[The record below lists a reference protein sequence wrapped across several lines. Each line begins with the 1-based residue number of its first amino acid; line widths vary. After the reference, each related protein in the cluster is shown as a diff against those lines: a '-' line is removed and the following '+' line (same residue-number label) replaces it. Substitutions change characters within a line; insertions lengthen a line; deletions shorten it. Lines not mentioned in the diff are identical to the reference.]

1 MTAVRIA
8 RSSADTMNRRR
19 EILAVHAA
27 GMLQGVAL
35 VTFPAAAPVLT
46 DPSGYGLSS
55 GEYGALFVPQALMAI
70 AASAL
75 GAGLR
80 HGGLSTKHRY
90 LLGLCGNWLAMLL
103 LVASLGIASH
113 HAPAYGVL
121 LLATGCLGAG
131 FGLTVPVLN
140 TLAAAYFPRQ
150 TDRAV
155 LRMNALLGL
164 GTALAPVFIA
174 VFVGLGIWWGLP
186 LLLALL
192 IPALLIAARHQPLDD
207 SVSQAPQT
215 APAAAVHAVRRLWLF
230 GGFALLYGVCE
241 TVNGSWAALYMR
253 EHFGAATALS
263 SWALTAFWGMITLA
277 RVGFAASERWIPTAL
292 VWRASPWLVSAALLG
307 NAFAP
312 RTHPA
317 LGLAL
322 FAAAGVGCAA
332 LLPLA
337 ISFAQRESTGLA
349 SRVAG
354 GVLAAYQAGYGLAA
368 FGVGRLQAT
377 AGLPLGEIYAG
388 AAVVGL
394 ALGGL
399 ALACAPAP
407 ASVNRPLKK
416 GGTTA

>member
-8 RSSADTMNRRR
+8 RSSADIMNRRR

-55 GEYGALFVPQALMAI
+55 GGYGALFLPQALMAI

-103 LVASLGIASH
+103 LV
-113 HAPAYGVL
+113 
-121 LLATGCLGAG
+121 
-131 FGLTVPVLN
+131 LN

-174 VFVGLGIWWGLP
+174 VFVGFGIWWGLP
-186 LLLALL
+186 LLLVLL
-192 IPALLIAARHQPLDD
+192 IPVPTIAAHHQRLDD
-207 SVSQAPQT
+207 TVPRAQET
-215 APAAAVHAVRRLWLF
+215 APGAAVRAARRLWLF
-230 GGFALLYGVCE
+230 GGIALLYGVCE
-241 TVNGSWAALYMR
+241 TVNGSWAAPYMR
-253 EHFGAATALS
+253 EHFGAAAALS

-337 ISFAQRESTGLA
+337 ISFAQRESAGLVG
-349 SRVAG
+349 RVAG
-354 GVLAAYQAGYGLAA
+354 GLLAAYQAGYGLAA

-388 AAVVGL
+388 AAVVGV

-407 ASVNRPLKK
+407 ASTRRQLKK
-416 GGTTA
+416 GGATA